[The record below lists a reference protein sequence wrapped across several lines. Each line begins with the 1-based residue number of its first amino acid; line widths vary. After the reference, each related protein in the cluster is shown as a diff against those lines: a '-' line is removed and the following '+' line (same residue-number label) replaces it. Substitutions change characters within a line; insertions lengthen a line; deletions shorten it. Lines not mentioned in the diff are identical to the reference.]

1 MTTVQLLGPTGSV
14 ASRVPSVAAG
24 VELTPAQRAV
34 HDCIISGRNV
44 VLHGDAGT
52 GKTMVIG
59 AVMETLRVALKE
71 ESLEMQVFSDTI
83 ARYLQLKPGT
93 PAEQMLNLDG
103 LLSPRRLVRTRL
115 IIVDE
120 YGMVPTSNMVV
131 LDKLL
136 RILLDK
142 SKPFGGM
149 QIVLVGDPIQLPPV
163 SGDRFDQSQ
172 LFLDMAAAHM
182 QLDEIM
188 RQSGADDGNRDFL
201 HLLKDLRRM
210 KEGHPL
216 PLASEC
222 FLDYRLNHFPPA
234 GEFTGACALRSVA
247 KKGNEERV
255 AKYAGTRY
263 MLAKSVEAYEDEGTT
278 LHEGAPIQLTRNI
291 YSDDGVLLFYNGQ
304 FGTFLRMTCKTARV
318 TMKGV
323 VYQRASPAKATAL
336 VSINGREVELPPA
349 LPIECAYYTTIHR
362 LQGQTIEHKLHVDLT
377 GVSQESAIAL
387 AYVGFSRVRH
397 FSQLTTY
404 LDSGAVAT
412 WVPNK

>member
-1 MTTVQLLGPTGSV
+1 MTTVQLLAPTGSV

-24 VELTPAQRAV
+24 IELTPAQRAV

-52 GKTMVIG
+52 GKSMVIG
-59 AVMETLRVALKE
+59 AVMETLRVTLE
-71 ESLEMQVFSDTI
+71 GESVEMQVFSDTI
-83 ARYLQLKPGT
+83 ARYLRLKPGT
-93 PAEQMLNLDG
+93 VAEQMRNLDG
-103 LLSPRRLVRTRL
+103 FISPRRLVHTRV
-115 IIVDE
+115 IIIDE
-120 YGMVPTSNMVV
+120 YGMVPTSHMVV
-131 LDKLL
+131 LDELLRKLL
-136 RILLDK
+136 DG
-142 SKPFGGM
+142 SKPFGGV

-182 QLDEIM
+182 HLDQIM
-188 RQSGADDGNRDFL
+188 RQSDTDDGNRDFL

-210 KEGHPL
+210 KEGRRL

-234 GEFTGACALRSVA
+234 SGFTGACALRSVA
-247 KKGNEERV
+247 KKGNETIV
-255 AKYAGTRY
+255 AKYEGTRY

-291 YSDDGVLLFYNGQ
+291 YSDEGELIFYNGQ
-304 FGTFLRMTCKTARV
+304 FGTFHRLTCKTKTV
-318 TMKGV
+318 TMKGRK
-323 VYQRASPAKATAL
+323 YERASPAKATAL
-336 VSINGREVELPPA
+336 VSINGRECELSPGEA

-362 LQGQTIEHKLHVDLT
+362 LQGQTIGHKLHVDLT
-377 GVSQESAIAL
+377 GVSLESAIEL

-404 LDSGAVAT
+404 LDSGATAT
-412 WVPNK
+412 WV